1 MSGAV
6 TLQVVNPRPA
16 LASVWSRFARSTASG
31 ESAGVRSP
39 VAAPPA
45 RHNRGSPST
54 PATILVV
61 HRPIAPTAAITWT
74 TRLRFKSHSTGRAI
88 AR

>member
-16 LASVWSRFARSTASG
+16 LASVRNRFAPSTASG
-31 ESAGVRSP
+31 GSAGVRSP

-45 RHNRGSPST
+45 RHDRGSPST

-61 HRPIAPTAAITWT
+61 HPPIAPTAAIPRTN
-74 TRLRFKSHSTGRAI
+74 RLRFKSHSTGRAI